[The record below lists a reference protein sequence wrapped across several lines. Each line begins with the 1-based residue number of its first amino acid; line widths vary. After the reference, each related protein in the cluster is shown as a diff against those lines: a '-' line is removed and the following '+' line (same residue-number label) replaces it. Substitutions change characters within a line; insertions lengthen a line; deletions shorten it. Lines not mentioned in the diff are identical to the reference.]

1 MQEKVWVRASTWI
14 ADNDSTTMY
23 GCYDNP
29 KQQGQ
34 GIDVGFDLKSTV
46 ALYLEI
52 I

>member
-1 MQEKVWVRASTWI
+1 
-14 ADNDSTTMY
+14 MY

-34 GIDVGFDLKSTV
+34 GIAVGFDLKSTV
-46 ALYLEI
+46 ALNLEI